1 MADTGY
7 DPLVAADIQRRMG
20 GTSARYS
27 SANPNDPNQVAN
39 WSAAAIGQGLYN
51 PQTLKQVSDI
61 FSPYFNQ
68 QKTQLY
74 QTFKNEQGFMGQQAG
89 ANAAAQGLANPGAY
103 SSSAQSRLQG
113 QYAPAQAQLQTS
125 QMGQL
130 LQGASQQ
137 SEFNMNNLFKLWG
150 MDQEQQKINQQPGI
164 WDYVLGGLA
173 GGLGKAGGAK
183 LFGG

>member
-1 MADTGY
+1 MVGY
-7 DPLVAADIQRRMG
+7 NPFDIKG
-20 GTSARYS
+20 GAGSGT
-27 SANPNDPNQVAN
+27 ANPSDPHQVAN

-61 FSPYFNQ
+61 FSPYFAQ

-103 SSSAQSRLQG
+103 SSSAQNKLQG

-130 LQGASQQ
+130 LGATAGQSQ
-137 SEFNMNNLFKLWG
+137 FNMQGLQNLYSMALKNKEI
-150 MDQEQQKINQQPGI
+150 DAQPGL
-164 WDYVLGGLA
+164 WDYILGGLA
-173 GGLGKAGGAK
+173 SGIGKAGGAA
-183 LFGG
+183 LFG